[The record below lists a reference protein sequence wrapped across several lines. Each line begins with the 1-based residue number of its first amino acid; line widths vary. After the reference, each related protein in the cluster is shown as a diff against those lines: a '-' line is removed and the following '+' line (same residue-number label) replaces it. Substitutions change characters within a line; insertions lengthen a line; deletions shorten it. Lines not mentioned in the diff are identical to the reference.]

1 MPGKFIIAVA
11 TEPWT
16 IRPKP
21 ARHEGNFLRHLGN
34 DVLVARPI
42 NYLSAHLFFFCLGYI
57 LSWRK
62 PATSGPHDISRL
74 RFSPGSRG
82 ERQWQRTTFKEIS
95 LMPDRFANSEASL
108 SGPASSGF
116 SISPSDVNALPETTR
131 ALYVGAGGSLSMRML
146 SGETLTLSNVTS
158 GSLLP
163 LRVTHVFATGTTAG
177 AIAGLL

>member
-1 MPGKFIIAVA
+1 
-11 TEPWT
+11 
-16 IRPKP
+16 
-21 ARHEGNFLRHLGN
+21 
-34 DVLVARPI
+34 
-42 NYLSAHLFFFCLGYI
+42 
-57 LSWRK
+57 
-62 PATSGPHDISRL
+62 
-74 RFSPGSRG
+74 
-82 ERQWQRTTFKEIS
+82 
-95 LMPDRFANSEASL
+95 MPDRFANSEASL

-116 SISPSDVNALPETTR
+116 SILPSDVNALPETTR